1 MPQAASPPSRSPWR
15 HRALWMTIPV
25 LIGAGGFA
33 LAGLSGRPATTAVAP
48 PSTVTTVAAARRD
61 MPRWIA
67 GVGTVTPLNEVM
79 VKARVDGQLDRIA
92 FQEGQMVNAGDLLA
106 EIDPRPYQAALV
118 QAEAAAK
125 RDEAQRRNAELDLS
139 RYQKLSTLQ
148 VVPRQQ
154 LDSQKAQ
161 AESLLATVAADRG
174 AADAAR
180 LNVAF
185 TRITAPMAGRVGQ
198 RLMDQGAQV
207 HAADT
212 TGIVTVTQI
221 EPITVVFPVSQDL
234 LADVVAAE
242 RLRPVHVEAT
252 ARDGSA
258 VLGRGTLT
266 FVDSQVAASTG
277 QVLLKAQFENHD
289 HALWPGAF
297 VAARLLLDTQA
308 QVITVPSQAVQ
319 RDQAGD
325 FVYVVDA
332 SHVARQRRI
341 TTGLDAEGYT
351 VITRGVAE
359 GERVIVEGQGDIQ
372 PGVRVVEA
380 SRAQPGASA

>member
-1 MPQAASPPSRSPWR
+1 MAQVVPPPFRSPWR
-15 HRALWMTIPV
+15 HRALWLTIPLLV
-25 LIGAGGFA
+25 GIGAFA
-33 LAGLSGRPATTAVAP
+33 LVGRSGQPAATTVAP
-48 PSTVTTVAAARRD
+48 PATVTTVAAARRD
-61 MPRWIA
+61 MPRWVA

-79 VKARVDGQLDRIA
+79 VKARVDGQLDRVA

-106 EIDPRPYQAALV
+106 EIDARPYQAALV

-125 RDEAQRRNAELDLS
+125 RDDAQRRNAELDLS

-154 LDSQKAQ
+154 LDAQKAQ

-174 AADAAR
+174 AVDAAR
-180 LNVAF
+180 LNVGF
-185 TRITAPMAGRVGQ
+185 TRITAPIAGRVGQ
-198 RLMDQGAQV
+198 RLVDQGAQV

-212 TGIVTVTQI
+212 TGIVMVTQI

-234 LADVVAAE
+234 LADVVVAQ
-242 RLRPVHVEAT
+242 RSRQLLVEAT

-266 FVDSQVAASTG
+266 FVDSQVSASTG

-319 RDQAGD
+319 RDQSGD
-325 FVYVVDA
+325 FVYVVDQA
-332 SHVARQRRI
+332 HMARQRRVS
-341 TTGLDAEGYT
+341 TGLDADGFT
-351 VITRGVAE
+351 VITHGVAA
-359 GERVIVEGQGDIQ
+359 GERIIVEGQGDIQ

-380 SRAQPGASA
+380 SRARPGASA